1 MCTILDIDDYQLRLA
16 VSRMKAHVEFMT
28 KIEENPYYPVAIE
41 DYPKLFDFE
50 MTEKGFIYFQRL
62 KKEWSTNELSDK
74 ECLYL
79 GMLHLAYATAMKSI
93 KECKNWQAYMFLIGE
108 KIDLENSDTKIIL
121 KQMGC
126 IIDNPEYNPKL
137 YKSHLLWKNKIF
149 AVIDNM

>member
-1 MCTILDIDDYQLRLA
+1 
-16 VSRMKAHVEFMT
+16 MKAHVEFMT

-108 KIDLENSDTKIIL
+108 KIDLENSDTKIVL

-149 AVIDNM
+149 AAIDNM